1 MMKLNNS
8 TKKFE
13 SVSRKCSSVV
23 LIALFGL
30 LGMSSQ
36 VHSQTNLLGNG
47 NFETP
52 VQSGLGNHIGASI
65 TPWIIGG
72 GQPAN
77 VVRVDPNVGGY
88 GSNGPARDHTNPGG
102 LGQYLDVVNGNNSF
116 YQVFT
121 VPPCDSAPLKNYQ
134 LSGWFSTRNNRAG
147 TAAIRLLNG
156 SGLGGSQIAGASA
169 TVNMPAGNS
178 ATDPW
183 VSAIATGILTAG
195 QTFTFVVDL
204 DDYANADDLSL
215 VLLDPL
221 CPANLSLVKTAS
233 TTFVA
238 GGTGTY
244 SFTVNNAG
252 AVATSAATSGTT
264 TVKDVLPAGM
274 SFGTPLTAGG
284 ANAAAWTC
292 VRSTTTNANDTAT
305 CTTTTAIAAGGSSVF
320 TLPVSVN
327 SNLGG
332 STLNNRAKV
341 FGGGDPNKA
350 TETTTGAIT
359 ACASDGL
366 AGALANAGC
375 GFEATLITAA
385 ASLVIAKTDN
395 KTLATSGATNSY
407 VVTLTNQGPSEA
419 NGVILTDVVGVG
431 LTCPASNAVTCLV
444 TAGSAAC
451 PAGSLTFADLLTG
464 ITVATFPNASSLQF
478 TYTCNVN

>member
-1 MMKLNNS
+1 MRLLNRLNKHAKAVS
-8 TKKFE
+8 TF
-13 SVSRKCSSVV
+13 
-23 LIALFGL
+23 LLFTGL
-30 LGMSSQ
+30 LVAPMLASAQ
-36 VHSQTNLLGNG
+36 NLLLNG

-52 VQSGLGNHIGASI
+52 VQSGFGNHIGANVA
-65 TPWIIGG
+65 PWLIGG

-77 VVRVDPNVGGY
+77 VVKVDPSVGNFGA
-88 GSNGPARDHTNPGG
+88 GGPNTDHTNPGS
-102 LGQYLDVVNGNNSF
+102 LGQYLDVTNGTNSF

-134 LSGWFSTRNNRAG
+134 LFGWFSTRDNQ
-147 TAAIRLLNG
+147 AAVATIRLLNG
-156 SGLGGSQIAGASA
+156 SGLGGSAIAGASA
-169 TVNMPAGNS
+169 TINMPAGTS

-183 VSAIATGILTAG
+183 VSATASGFLTAG

-204 DDYANADDLSL
+204 NDFANADDLSL
-215 VLLDPL
+215 VLLDPF
-221 CPANLSLVKTAS
+221 CPADLSLVKAATTSYVSGAS
-233 TTFVA
+233 
-238 GGTGTY
+238 GTY
-244 SFTVNNAG
+244 SFTVTNAG
-252 AVATSAATSGTT
+252 SFATSVATTGTT
-264 TVKDVLPAGM
+264 TVKDVLPAGL
-274 SFGTPLTAGG
+274 SFGTPLTPGG

-292 VRSTTTNANDTAT
+292 VRSTTANANDTAT

-320 TLPVSVN
+320 TLPVSVA

-332 STLNNRAKV
+332 ATLNNRAKV

-366 AGALANAGC
+366 AGAVANAGC
-375 GFEATLITAA
+375 GFEATLVTAA
-385 ASLVIAKTDN
+385 ASLVIAKTDS

-464 ITVATFPNASSLQF
+464 ITIATFPNASSLQL

>member
-1 MMKLNNS
+1 MRLLNRL
-8 TKKFE
+8 KKHAKAI
-13 SVSRKCSSVV
+13 S
-23 LIALFGL
+23 ALFLFAGL
-30 LGMSSQ
+30 LLAPMVASAQ
-36 VHSQTNLLGNG
+36 NLLSNG
-47 NFETP
+47 DFETP
-52 VQSGLGNHIGASI
+52 VQSGFGNHIGVSVA
-65 TPWIIGG
+65 PWLIGG

-77 VVRVDPNVGGY
+77 VVKVDPSVGNFGA
-88 GSNGPARDHTNPGG
+88 GGPNTDHTNPGG

-134 LSGWFSTRNNRAG
+134 LSGWFTTRDNRAG

-156 SGLGGSQIAGASA
+156 SGLGGSAIAGASA
-169 TVNMPAGNS
+169 TVNMPAGTS

-183 VSAIATGILTAG
+183 VSATASGFLTAG

-204 DDYANADDLSL
+204 NDYANADDMSL
-215 VLLDPL
+215 VLLDPF
-221 CPANLSLVKTAS
+221 CPANLSLVKAA
-233 TTFVA
+233 TTSFVS
-238 GGTGTY
+238 GSSGTY
-244 SFTVNNAG
+244 SFTVTNVGSFATS
-252 AVATSAATSGTT
+252 VATTGTT
-264 TVKDVLPAGM
+264 TVKDVLPAGL
-274 SFGTPLTAGG
+274 SFDTPLTPGG
-284 ANAAAWTC
+284 ANAASWTC
-292 VRSTTTNANDTAT
+292 IRSTTTNANDTAT

-320 TLPVSVN
+320 TLPVSVA

-359 ACASDGL
+359 ACASDDL
-366 AGALANAGC
+366 AGAVANAGC

-431 LTCPASNAVTCLV
+431 LTCPASNVVTCLV

-451 PAGSLTFADLLTG
+451 PAGPLTFADLLTG
-464 ITVATFPNASSLQF
+464 IGIATFPNASSLQF